1 MKSSKVK
8 WNPELIN
15 KVLNN
20 ETFQG
25 EVEWFRDEKVGVL
38 CWDNVLEVH
47 KTCGFCGP
55 NIPLEDRLVPSIVKQ
70 ALEELGFTVIG
81 VQKERH
87 FAGFSRNPHTR
98 WQECPSH
105 GGSGTSFGTWTG
117 AGNAS
122 HVAG

>member
-1 MKSSKVK
+1 MKSSKVE
-8 WNPELIN
+8 WDPELIN

-20 ETFQG
+20 ERFQD
-25 EVEWFRDEKVGVL
+25 ELEWLEDLDVIRWKH
-38 CWDNVLEVH
+38 VLEVH
-47 KTCGFCGP
+47 ETCGFS
-55 NIPLEDRLVPSIVKQ
+55 EHPSIVKQ
-70 ALEELGFTVIG
+70 ALEKLGFTVKG
-81 VQKERH
+81 VPKERH
-87 FAGFSRNPHTR
+87 FAGFKRNPHTR

>member
-1 MKSSKVK
+1 MWSEK
-8 WNPELIN
+8 LIN

-20 ETFQG
+20 ETFKD
-25 EVEWFRDEKVGVL
+25 EVEWLEDLDVIHWKH
-38 CWDNVLEVH
+38 VLEVH
-47 KTCGFCGP
+47 ETCGFSL
-55 NIPLEDRLVPSIVKQ
+55 NPSIVKH
-70 ALEELGFTVIG
+70 ALEKLGFKVIG
-81 VQKERH
+81 VQKEKH

-98 WQECPSH
+98 WEECPSH